1 MKSIKGMTLVELMI
15 SVTLGVIVVGASL
28 QVFLTFKQVYMT
40 QQGLARI
47 QENARILNMILGE
60 VIQASGNIGCNAFRE
75 DISFYVPPHI
85 DSIHFGLER
94 TQRIRGISIEALK
107 SDPISYRLLSKR
119 ISPDSDILWVKTIK
133 KNRSLIHPASFLDA
147 VLWIKGP
154 PKLYKN
160 QILCLSDCSH
170 ADFIKVYEDVNRGDR
185 YSSVPIKIF
194 PGALSKQYGQGA
206 SIGVLSSTFF
216 YVGKTNRNNQNGYP
230 VMALYSTDLNGRTLE
245 LIEGVEHFEVRYG
258 VKVKE
263 KIIYFAHHQVS
274 SWQEVVS
281 VRILALLN
289 SIEDGLKAPKFYQ
302 FRDKNVMPS
311 DRLIRMWWAFEWTI
325 KGIM

>member
-1 MKSIKGMTLVELMI
+1 
-15 SVTLGVIVVGASL
+15 
-28 QVFLTFKQVYMT
+28 
-40 QQGLARI
+40 
-47 QENARILNMILGE
+47 
-60 VIQASGNIGCNAFRE
+60 
-75 DISFYVPPHI
+75 
-85 DSIHFGLER
+85 
-94 TQRIRGISIEALK
+94 
-107 SDPISYRLLSKR
+107 
-119 ISPDSDILWVKTIK
+119 
-133 KNRSLIHPASFLDA
+133 
-147 VLWIKGP
+147 
-154 PKLYKN
+154 
-160 QILCLSDCSH
+160 
-170 ADFIKVYEDVNRGDR
+170 
-185 YSSVPIKIF
+185 
-194 PGALSKQYGQGA
+194 
-206 SIGVLSSTFF
+206 
-216 YVGKTNRNNQNGYP
+216 
-230 VMALYSTDLNGRTLE
+230 MALYSTDLNGRTLE